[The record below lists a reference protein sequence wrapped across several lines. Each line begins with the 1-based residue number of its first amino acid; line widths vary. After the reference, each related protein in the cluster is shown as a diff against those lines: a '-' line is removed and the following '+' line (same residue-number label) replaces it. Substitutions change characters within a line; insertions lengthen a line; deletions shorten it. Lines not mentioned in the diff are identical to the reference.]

1 MKIGMLQQNYV
12 IGDCSGNAKKI
23 LDGYNKLCGDG
34 AELVVGTELSILGY
48 PPKDLLEFSAKI
60 DEQLTVFNELCQS
73 VGEIPLIIG
82 IAERNS
88 LVGKPLFNNV
98 VTIQNGNVIAR
109 RSKELLPTYDVFDE
123 QRYFQPGTQRPCI
136 VPYLG
141 QRLGI
146 IVCEDCWGGTEN
158 PNGQRLYATDPVE
171 DMLLANPDILIIV
184 NASPYFWGKGTV
196 RYNLVKNI
204 ARRLGCPVV
213 YVNQVGGQDELIFD
227 GRSFAVQPD
236 GNCLE
241 CAEPFAEEELI
252 VDTENA
258 GGPFYWFD
266 HDNLGE
272 LYKALVLGTR
282 DYLRKTGFTQVVIGE
297 SGGIDSALTT
307 CIAVDS
313 VGKENVT
320 AIGMPSPFSSEGS
333 VSHAKQLC
341 RNLGVGFKVVPIG
354 GIYEVFGAAV
364 NPIIGW
370 RQPENF
376 GKDVTE
382 ENVQARSRGMILMAY
397 SNRTGSLVLTTGNKS
412 ELAVGYCTLYGDMAG
427 GFAVISDLPK
437 CLVFR
442 LARYI
447 NETHGEVIPWAI
459 IEKPPSAELR
469 PGQKDQDSLP
479 SYEVLDE
486 ILRLHV
492 EEELDAPAIIAAGL
506 PAADVRWVLRKVC
519 LSEYKRRQ
527 GALGLKVTTKAFGS
541 GRRIPIAMKI

>member
-1 MKIGMLQQNYV
+1 L
-12 IGDCSGNAKKI
+12 
-23 LDGYNKLCGDG
+23 YN
-34 AELVVGTELSILGY
+34 
-48 PPKDLLEFSAKI
+48 
-60 DEQLTVFNELCQS
+60 
-73 VGEIPLIIG
+73 
-82 IAERNS
+82 
-88 LVGKPLFNNV
+88 
-98 VTIQNGNVIAR
+98 
-109 RSKELLPTYDVFDE
+109 
-123 QRYFQPGTQRPCI
+123 
-136 VPYLG
+136 
-141 QRLGI
+141 
-146 IVCEDCWGGTEN
+146 
-158 PNGQRLYATDPVE
+158 TDPVE
-171 DMLLANPDILIIV
+171 DLLIANPDIVIII
-184 NASPYFWGKGTV
+184 NASPYFWGKGSV
-196 RYNLVKNI
+196 RAELVSNI
-204 ARRLGCPVV
+204 AKRLGCPVV

-227 GRSFAVQPD
+227 GRSFAMRDD
-236 GNCLE
+236 GTFLGK
-241 CAEPFAEEELI
+241 AKPFEEDLVV
-252 VDTENA
+252 VDTDYQYES
-258 GGPFYWFD
+258 GYWFD
-266 HDNLGE
+266 LDDLGE
-272 LYKALVLGTR
+272 LYRALVIGTR
-282 DYLRKTGFTQVVIGE
+282 DYLRKTGFTKVVIGE

-307 CIAVDS
+307 CIAVDA

-333 VSHAKQLC
+333 VSHARELC
-341 RNLGVGFKVVPIG
+341 CNLGVRFEIIPIG
-354 GIYEVFGAAV
+354 GIYEAFGAAV

-370 RQPENF
+370 RKPEDF

-447 NETHGEVIPWAI
+447 NETRGEVIPSAI

-479 SYEVLDE
+479 SYEILDE
-486 ILRLHV
+486 ILRFYI

-519 LSEYKRRQ
+519 LAEYKRRQ

-541 GRRIPIAMKI
+541 GRRIP